1 MGRAGTFIGFPW
13 PRRRGFAALLALV
26 VCLWGPTA
34 VPAGGGPRPWNAATP
49 PEPVERPARGVLLV
63 AAESLQDPNFARSV
77 VLLVD
82 YDRDGPALGLVINRR
97 ARLPLTALVPDLDA
111 AAADAPDVYLGGPVG
126 LGRVTLLIRSGQ
138 APVEAAP
145 VLAGVY
151 ISASM
156 TTLEQLMAGRPPEAH
171 ARAFVGHAGWARGQ
185 LDREIGRGDWH
196 LVRAAEEHVFAAD
209 GRRLWERLI
218 APHRG
223 RWVHNRPPQ
232 PSPRSVSTWNCPPS
246 SIHTL
251 NSMEAQ
257 HTGQS
262 S

>member
-1 MGRAGTFIGFPW
+1 MGRAGIFIGFPW
-13 PRRRGFAALLALV
+13 PLRRGFAALLAL
-26 VCLWGPTA
+26 CLWGPTA
-34 VPAGGGPRPWNAATP
+34 VHAGDGPRAWNAAAP

-63 AAESLQDPNFARSV
+63 AAESLRDPNFARSV

-82 YDRDGPALGLVINRR
+82 YADDGPALGLVVNRP
-97 ARLPLTALVPDLDA
+97 ARLPLAALVPELDA
-111 AAADAPDVYLGGPVG
+111 GAGDAPDVYLGGPVG
-126 LGRVTLLIRSGQ
+126 LGRVTLLIRARE
-138 APVEAAP
+138 APLEAVP

-151 ISASM
+151 ASVSM
-156 TTLEQLMAGRPPEAH
+156 ATLEQLLAGRPAEAH
-171 ARAFVGHAGWARGQ
+171 ARAFVGHAGWAPGQ
-185 LDREIGRGDWH
+185 LQREIGRGDWH

-218 APHRG
+218 ATHRG
-223 RWVHNRPPQ
+223 RWVDIRPPQ
-232 PSPRSVSTWNCPPS
+232 PSPRSASTWNCPPS
-246 SIHTL
+246 SIHTR